1 MFGKNRDDDGFISLD
16 KEDYPEIYPQ
26 KDDGEIY
33 PQRDDG
39 EIYPDKRVE
48 QVNPYADFN
57 TLPAEYNGSG
67 VLADYLS
74 GGERILWSGQ
84 GRMSGKESKSMQ
96 LMFASVWTL
105 FSIVWTVAVSFASKG
120 MALFGVPFILIGIGL
135 FISLLKKPPVID
147 YAVTDKRI
155 LYLQGKSFKSEYL
168 DMVTDALV
176 FQTDKE
182 TADVKFYVELP
193 GNIGRAST
201 TDGSFVLFG
210 LEKSEAES
218 VRQLIL
224 SESAREKRNRK

>member
-1 MFGKNRDDDGFISLD
+1 MLGQNQDNDGFISLD

-26 KDDGEIY
+26 RDDGEIY
-33 PQRDDG
+33 PQKDDG

-57 TLPAEYNGSG
+57 AYPAADINSG

-74 GGERILWSGQ
+74 GGERILWSGK
-84 GRMSGKESKSMQ
+84 GKMSREQSKAMH
-96 LMFASVWTL
+96 LMFAIIWTL
-105 FSIVWTVAVSFASKG
+105 FSIVWTVAVSFASKA

-135 FISLLKKPPVID
+135 FISMFKKPSETN

-155 LYLQGKSFKSEYL
+155 ICLNGKDFKAEYL
-168 DMVTDALV
+168 DMVTDAMV
-176 FQTDKE
+176 FQTGNG

-201 TDGSFVLFG
+201 TDGNFVIFG
-210 LEKSEAES
+210 LERAEAES
-218 VRQLIL
+218 VCSLIL
-224 SESAREKRNRK
+224 SESAREKANRR